1 MESLPPYIGVVF
13 ALTTILA
20 VWIFYEATGRSAL
33 SVVGLSFWLIVQGV
47 VAHSGFYTHIDRTPS
62 RFILLVLPPL
72 VLIVILFLSPGGR
85 RYIDR
90 LNPATLTLLHMIRI
104 PVELVLVLLFIN
116 GTVPQL
122 MTLEGRNFDIFSGLT
137 APFIFYFGFVKRKI
151 RKKWILGWNFICL
164 GLLLNIV
171 VNAVLSAPLP
181 FQRFAFSQPNIAI
194 LYFPFVWLPCCIV
207 PLVLFA
213 HLATIRQIRRS
224 PL

>member
-1 MESLPPYIGVVF
+1 MENVPPYIGVVF
-13 ALTTILA
+13 ALTTVLA
-20 VWIFYEATGRSAL
+20 VWIFYKATGRSAL
-33 SVVGLSFWLIVQGV
+33 SIVILLFWLIVQGF
-47 VAHSGFYTHIDRTPS
+47 VAHSRFYTLADTVPP
-62 RFILLVLPPL
+62 RFILLILPPI

-90 LNPATLTLLHMIRI
+90 LNPAILTLLHMIRI

-116 GTVPQL
+116 RTVPQL
-122 MTLEGRNFDIFSGLT
+122 MTFEGRNFDIFSGLT
-137 APFIFYFGFVKRKI
+137 APFIFYFGFVKKKI
-151 RKKWILGWNFICL
+151 GKKGILVWNFICL

-171 VNAVLSAPLP
+171 VNAVLSAPSP

-224 PL
+224 N